1 MKCAGRNKSA
11 EHTSLAVL
19 ASNPASGKNGGWTG
33 VQEKVAASGLPYAGA
48 TTIASGRI
56 ALVRVLD

>member
-1 MKCAGRNKSA
+1 MNKSA